1 MDEFLE
7 TIIKPILEKFKVVEN
22 DFVYRIYN
30 IVLTDYSVRSAK
42 YNDDYQVDTGSK
54 ALVNL
59 RGVSD
64 DGKSVDVPTY
74 LSVTDISPKYKNR
87 EEIIKI
93 SESYILSLIEI
104 QKKEFEQEFSVSREL
119 SNFLEYDFN
128 KVKLFES

>member
-22 DFVYRIYN
+22 DFGYRIYN

-42 YNDDYQVDTGSK
+42 YNDDYLVDTEK
-54 ALVNL
+54 KDLVNVK
-59 RGVSD
+59 GVSD
-64 DGKSVDVPTY
+64 DGKSVDVPMY
-74 LSVTDISPKYKNR
+74 LTVIDISPKYKNR
-87 EEIIKI
+87 EKIIKI
-93 SESYILSLIEI
+93 SESYISSLIEI

-119 SNFLEYDFN
+119 RNFLKKDLG